1 MTSNRIQY
9 MKEINIDPEYKITVV
24 EFKEWLTENNMK
36 DTFQNLLKDEDK
48 DDYDIAL
55 DFSIPVTMVKY
66 FRRG

>member
-1 MTSNRIQY
+1 